1 MRSLLIEGKAVTC
14 RRFVTSAL
22 LLAFASALILSV
34 APQLHERLHKNAAQA
49 GHECAVTLVATG
61 GYQQTDAAP
70 VFAAPELAAHFSR
83 LPTSNPVWVATLF
96 LGASIFEH
104 APPALS

>member
-1 MRSLLIEGKAVTC
+1 MTGRLTEGKAIAWRAIVAA
-14 RRFVTSAL
+14 AL
-22 LLAFASALILSV
+22 VAAVGSVLTLSV
-34 APQLHERLHKNAAQA
+34 APHLHERLHKNAARA
-49 GHECAVTLVATG
+49 EHECAVTLVATG

-70 VFAAPELAAHFSR
+70 VFVAPEPAVHFSR
-83 LPTSNPVWVATLF
+83 LPASNPVWVATLF